1 MLRTVLH
8 RWRCLKTGGH
18 VRSFTT
24 SIPCAKVSTRHQR
37 YEQSSTLEGLV
48 NEASQAST
56 GSSDNYR
63 SLSKLICTV
72 GPSTH
77 SPSHIQNLVDIGM
90 SVMRINCSKSTI
102 EETKERVEWL
112 RACQG
117 LQGGDIQPTP
127 TRPLNLRSIM
137 FDTTDEEHL
146 QWAID
151 MGVDFVSFNATHVG
165 KVRSD
170 LSRMIEPIKPLSSI
184 PKLIAKIQSADALTN
199 FDEILQVSDGIL
211 IERKLL
217 AQDIPLGVVRA
228 QKKIVQKCNSAGK
241 PVIIASQMLDTMID
255 HPTPTRAEVS
265 DIVNAVCK

>member
-8 RWRCLKTGGH
+8 RWRCLKTGGR

-127 TRPLNLRSIM
+127 TLLEFILWTFLCNKKYLLFQNSLCQIN
-137 FDTTDEEHL
+137 
-146 QWAID
+146 I
-151 MGVDFVSFNATHVG
+151 VS
-165 KVRSD
+165 
-170 LSRMIEPIKPLSSI
+170 SSFYHI
-184 PKLIAKIQSADALTN
+184 
-199 FDEILQVSDGIL
+199 
-211 IERKLL
+211 
-217 AQDIPLGVVRA
+217 
-228 QKKIVQKCNSAGK
+228 
-241 PVIIASQMLDTMID
+241 
-255 HPTPTRAEVS
+255 
-265 DIVNAVCK
+265 